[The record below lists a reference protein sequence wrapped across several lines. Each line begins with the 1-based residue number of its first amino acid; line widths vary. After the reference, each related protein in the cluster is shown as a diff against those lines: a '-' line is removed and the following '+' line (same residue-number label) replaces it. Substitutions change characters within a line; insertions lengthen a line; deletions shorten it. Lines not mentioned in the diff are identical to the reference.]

1 MSLPRKPSFRLD
13 VLARCLGAIVLLAPV
28 AACQAGSARAST
40 APMPTQTVSLR
51 DEQQGFAGVTGTRRS
66 IEPDGQFSVT
76 VFVNEHIQSRREG
89 RATEAQLRVLADAL
103 AASEFSRLPPQ
114 IGAEP
119 AVNAH
124 RVTLRVGAEERVL
137 ILPAGIS
144 VDAAYAR
151 ARRGLD
157 NPALRF
163 LTIARAIERAT
174 AH

>member
-1 MSLPRKPSFRLD
+1 MSLPCKPSFRLD
-13 VLARCLGAIVLLAPV
+13 VLARCLGTIVLLLPV
-28 AACQAGSARAST
+28 VACQAGSARTPT
-40 APMPTQTVSLR
+40 APVPAQTMSLR
-51 DEQQGFAGVTGTRRS
+51 DEQQGFAGITGTRRR
-66 IEPDGQFSVT
+66 IDPNGHFSVT
-76 VFVNEHIQSRREG
+76 FFVNERVQSRREG
-89 RATEAQLRVLADAL
+89 RANEAQLRALAGAL

-119 AVNAH
+119 PVDAH
-124 RVTLRVGAEERVL
+124 RVTLQVGAEERVL
-137 ILPAGIS
+137 ILPAGVS

-157 NPALRF
+157 TPALRF